1 MNQVR
6 KILLIEDDRQQQRS
20 MEEMVNNFSA

>member
-6 KILLIEDDRQQQRS
+6 KILLIEDDRHQQRL